1 MFAAKTISQPYNNSL
16 NFPMALTAR
25 ILFGLVNGNIGTL
38 KTYLGEITDRTNQA
52 RAFSFVGMT
61 FGLGS
66 IIGPCIGGLLARP
79 CQQYPDFMALMPQ
92 VVVQF
97 LNKFPFILPNLFVAM
112 CSLTA
117 LVIGA
122 FKLDEQAR
130 PKPVRVDKEGT
141 DQEFTSST
149 IVSSSDQISE
159 SSEKEEESPTEYY
172 CEQVDSAPILHTD
185 DQNSANK
192 ISSFKI
198 VKLFRESEV
207 FQTYIPLLCCFLNL
221 MIGFVSSSFDEVN
234 PLFSLLPPR

>member
-16 NFPMALTAR
+16 NFPMALTSR

-79 CQQYPDFMALMPQ
+79 CQQYPDFMALLPQ

-112 CSLTA
+112 CSLIA

-130 PKPVRVDKEGT
+130 SKPVRVDEGM

-149 IVSSSDQISE
+149 IVPSNQNSE
-159 SSEKEEESPTEYY
+159 SSEEEESPTEYY
-172 CEQVDSAPILHTD
+172 CEKVDSEPILHQGA
-185 DQNSANK
+185 QNSANK
-192 ISSFKI
+192 ISSLKI

-207 FQTYIPLLCCFLNL
+207 FQTFIPLLCCFLNL